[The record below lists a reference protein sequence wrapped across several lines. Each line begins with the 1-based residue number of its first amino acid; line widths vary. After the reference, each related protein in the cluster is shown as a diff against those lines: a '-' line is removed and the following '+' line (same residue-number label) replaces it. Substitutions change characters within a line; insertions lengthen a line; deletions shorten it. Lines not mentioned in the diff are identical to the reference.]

1 MPRWCR
7 QNCRSGFSVSCKPKL
22 LIDPASRL
30 KAQERQFLAS
40 RRALLKT
47 SFASAFA
54 PAWLT
59 GCLLETTP
67 GAAPPSYQTTI
78 ADGRSAIRQALLDFD
93 TPSISVALFD
103 QSHIAWAESFGVI
116 DKASGAAPS
125 NETLFCIGSCSKMLA
140 AISVMILCDRGLL
153 ELDAPLIRYL
163 PSFKMASPEYVRIT
177 VRMLINHSSGFPG
190 TDYRNSDTTSPYPTL
205 AAQVMQTLAMARL
218 KHLPGEMS
226 VYCND
231 GFTMVEPLIQ
241 ALTGKPYVQFVGDE
255 ILGPLGMTLS
265 RYAQQAFPAGSFAP
279 GYAGDRK
286 LPQEFPNF
294 FGSGGLYTT
303 PSEMAQLGMMLLN
316 DGQLN
321 GRRILQ
327 AASIQQMAV
336 NQTHQEALQPVVMAD
351 GHGLGWD
358 GVREDGLASVGI
370 TAWHK
375 DGGTYIY
382 GTDFF
387 VLPDEKL
394 GVLISGTSG
403 DYPSGMLAQ
412 RILISALV
420 ERGRLAALPAPLTA
434 DVKPLPVAEWAQKAD
449 WEGIYATC
457 SALLRLEAQADQTFT
472 VSSYAGGTWKW
483 LASGY
488 KLRTD
493 GTLSIDAD
501 PLTTYRSVSAGGQ
514 RYLSSSQPH
523 GLRHYVVEMP
533 YAQKLAAQAPLSA
546 AWQARL
552 GQAWLIVNV
561 RADTFGFATSSPR
574 LSLGAVPGLPGY
586 VVTNALVANKVNQ
599 ISDASASDTVARMC
613 LKIPVVK
620 GRDLDDVVIETRAG
634 EEWVRLGSCLFRPLA
649 SVAAIASTSAT
660 VVIGSEGL
668 AEWRTLAAAAT
679 LTITGAQAWRLH
691 DSSLVYRD
699 SGSGNGTLTAVPQG
713 AYLLLYGA
721 ANATITLTAVR

>member
-1 MPRWCR
+1 
-7 QNCRSGFSVSCKPKL
+7 VSCKPEL
-22 LIDPASRL
+22 LTDPASRL
-30 KAQERQFLAS
+30 KTQDRQFLAS
-40 RRALLKT
+40 RRALLKA
-47 SFASAFA
+47 SFASTFA

-67 GAAPPSYQTTI
+67 GAAPPSYKATI
-78 ADGRSAIRQALLDFD
+78 ADARSAIHQALVDFG

-103 QSHIAWAESFGVI
+103 QNHIAWAESFGVI
-116 DKASGAAPS
+116 DKASGATPS

-140 AISVMILCDRGLL
+140 AISVMILCDRGLV

-163 PSFKMASPEYVRIT
+163 PSFKMASPEYVQIT

-190 TDYRNSDTTSPYPTL
+190 TDYRNSDTTSPYPTF
-205 AAQVMQTLAMARL
+205 AAQAMQTLAMARL

-231 GFTMVEPLIQ
+231 GFTMVEPLIE
-241 ALTGKPYVQFVGDE
+241 ALAGKPYVQFVGDE
-255 ILGPLGMTLS
+255 ILRPLGMTLS
-265 RYAQQAFPAGSFAP
+265 RYAQQAFPEGSFAP

-286 LPQEFPNF
+286 LPQEFLNF

-303 PSEMAQLGMMLLN
+303 PSEMARLGMMLLN

-327 AASIQQMAV
+327 AASLQQMAV
-336 NQTHQEALQPVVMAD
+336 NQTRQEALQPVIMAD

-375 DGGTYIY
+375 DGGTSIY

-394 GVLISGTSG
+394 GVLISGTST

-420 ERGRLAALPAPLTA
+420 ERGRLAALPVPLA
-434 DVKPLPVAEWAQKAD
+434 AHVKPVPVATGAQIAD
-449 WEGIYATC
+449 WDGIYANA
-457 SALLRLEAQADQTFT
+457 SALLRLEAQTDQTFT
-472 VSSYAGGTWKW
+472 VSAYAGGRWN
-483 LASGY
+483 LLESGY

-493 GTLSIDAD
+493 GTLSIDAS
-501 PLTTYRSVSAGGQ
+501 PLTPYRNVSAAGQ
-514 RYLSSSQPH
+514 RYLSSSQPY
-523 GLRHYVVEMP
+523 GLRHYLVELP
-533 YAQKLAAQAPLSA
+533 YAQKLTAQAPLSA

-552 GQAWLIVNV
+552 GEAWLVVNA

-574 LSLGAVPGLPGY
+574 LSFGAVPGLPGY
-586 VVTNALVANKVNQ
+586 IVTNAPVTNKFNQ
-599 ISDASASDTVARMC
+599 ISNASASDTVAHMC
-613 LKIPVVK
+613 LKIPVVQ

-634 EEWVRLGSCLFRPLA
+634 EEWVRVGSCLFRPLA
-649 SVAAIASTSAT
+649 GVPTFTGTSAT
-660 VVIGSEGL
+660 LDIGSEGL
-668 AEWRTLAAAAT
+668 AEWCTLAAAAT
-679 LTITGAQAWRLH
+679 LTIAGAEAWRLY

-699 SGSGNGTLTAVPQG
+699 SGTGNGKLTAVPQG
-713 AYLLLYGA
+713 AYLLVYGA
-721 ANATITLTAVR
+721 ANATITLTSVR